1 MAALRSAGSPSVSRR
16 YHNFLV
22 HVRMCMRVTLLPC
35 RRELRGQVHPP
46 AAARILAAN
55 TPLRAHRR
63 TAFRNVAIR
72 NGLVRPVTQVTM
84 YADTA
89 YFTGLING
97 RQRRELEVLQAKA
110 GGVAYGVAMG

>member
-1 MAALRSAGSPSVSRR
+1 M
-16 YHNFLV
+16 
-22 HVRMCMRVTLLPC
+22 
-35 RRELRGQVHPP
+35 
-46 AAARILAAN
+46 
-55 TPLRAHRR
+55 
-63 TAFRNVAIR
+63 AIR